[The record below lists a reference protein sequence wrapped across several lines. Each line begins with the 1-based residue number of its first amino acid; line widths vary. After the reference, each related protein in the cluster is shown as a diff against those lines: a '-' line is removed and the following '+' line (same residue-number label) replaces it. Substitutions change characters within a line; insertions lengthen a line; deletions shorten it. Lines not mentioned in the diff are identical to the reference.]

1 MKPSNYSSLNEQT
14 VRYRR
19 ELHRIP
25 ETGTDLPLT
34 SSYLKKQLNDLGVP
48 FVSNQK
54 DSGLI
59 AFLDTGTPGKV
70 LAFRADMDALP
81 VMEETGL
88 PFASTNGNMH
98 ACGHDAHMAILLSTI
113 SYLKEHLQ
121 EFHGKFLFLFQ
132 TGEEISKGALI
143 MKNEPFFRENRPD
156 AIFGL
161 HIGLLHPAL
170 ESGQIGISPGLLM
183 ASYDKFHIH
192 IEGKGCHG
200 STPDAGINPIS
211 AGAAIISSLHT
222 ILGQE
227 ISSAASACIAVCQIH
242 GGSTYN
248 CIPSECDLEGTIR
261 ALSADMRSFL
271 WQRVTEISEL
281 TARSLRATAT
291 VNIIPGAPALINN
304 ISYVSLLKKAAFSL
318 FPEEDIV
325 SPLFPIMVGEDFAE
339 YLTDIPG
346 AFFFLGAGNP
356 KKGCIFPHHH
366 PKFQINEDVLWRGCA
381 LFLETAR
388 QAT

>member
-14 VRYRR
+14 VLYRR

-34 SSYLKKQLNDLGVP
+34 SSYLKKQLTALGVP

-59 AFLDTGTPGKV
+59 AFLDTGTSGKT

-113 SYLKEHLQ
+113 SYLKEHLY

-132 TGEEISKGALI
+132 TGE
-143 MKNEPFFRENRPD
+143 
-156 AIFGL
+156 
-161 HIGLLHPAL
+161 
-170 ESGQIGISPGLLM
+170 
-183 ASYDKFHIH
+183 
-192 IEGKGCHG
+192 
-200 STPDAGINPIS
+200 
-211 AGAAIISSLHT
+211 
-222 ILGQE
+222 E

-291 VNIIPGAPALINN
+291 VNIIPGAPALINDV
-304 ISYVSLLKKAAFSL
+304 SSFSLLKKAVFSHTIIL
-318 FPEEDIV
+318 NFRLMKMSYSGAALCFLKQHDRQPNFFPV
-325 SPLFPIMVGEDFAE
+325 
-339 YLTDIPG
+339 
-346 AFFFLGAGNP
+346 
-356 KKGCIFPHHH
+356 
-366 PKFQINEDVLWRGCA
+366 
-381 LFLETAR
+381 
-388 QAT
+388 

>member
-34 SSYLKKQLNDLGVP
+34 SSYLKKQLTALGVP

-113 SYLKEHLQ
+113 SYLKEHLHK
-121 EFHGKFLFLFQ
+121 FHGKFLFLFQ
-132 TGEEISKGALI
+132 TGEEISKGALL
-143 MKNEPFFRENRPD
+143 MKAEPFFLAHKPD
-156 AIFGL
+156 AVFGL
-161 HIGLLHPAL
+161 HIGLLHPDVAT
-170 ESGQIGISPGLLM
+170 GQIGISPGLLM

-366 PKFQINEDVLWRGCA
+366 PKFQIDEDVLWRGCA
-381 LFLETAR
+381 LFLETAQ

>member
-34 SSYLKKQLNDLGVP
+34 SSYLKKQLNALGVP

-132 TGEEISKGALI
+132 TGEEISKGALL
-143 MKNEPFFRENRPD
+143 MKAEPFFLAHKPD
-156 AIFGL
+156 AVF
-161 HIGLLHPAL
+161 GLLHPDVAT
-170 ESGQIGISPGLLM
+170 GQIGISPGLLM

-366 PKFQINEDVLWRGCA
+366 PKFQIDEDVLWRGCA
-381 LFLETAR
+381 LFLETAQ

>member
-14 VRYRR
+14 VLYRR

-34 SSYLKKQLNDLGVP
+34 SSYLRKQLTALGIP

-59 AFLDTGTPGKV
+59 AFLDTGSPGKT
-70 LAFRADMDALP
+70 LAFRADMDGLP
-81 VMEETGL
+81 IQEETGL

-113 SYLKEHLQ
+113 SYLKEHLY

-132 TGEEISKGALI
+132 TGEEISIGALI

-161 HIGLLHPAL
+161 HIGLLHPNL

-211 AGAAIISSLHT
+211 AGAAVISSLHT

-227 ISSAASACIAVCQIH
+227 ISAAASACIAVCQIH

-271 WQRVTEISEL
+271 WKRVTEISEL

-291 VNIIPGAPALINN
+291 VNIIPGAPALRNDEE
-304 ISYVSLLKKAAFSL
+304 STMLLQKAASTVFSEEEIV
-318 FPEEDIV
+318 FPL
-325 SPLFPIMVGEDFAE
+325 SPIMVGEDFAE

-346 AFFFLGAGNP
+346 AFFFLGAGNSQ
-356 KKGCIFPHHH
+356 KGCIFPHHH
-366 PKFQINEDVLWRGCA
+366 PKFQIDEDVLWRGCA
-381 LFLETAR
+381 LFLEAAR
-388 QAT
+388 QGT